1 MYWYFCLTN
10 RDLIHASIGCAPF
23 DIFCLHKIIP
33 EALKCIIQQWLQNWI
48 GDRVAVPPITC
59 ATLPGHL
66 NHVFFIRLRD
76 FSGIFM
82 CKLNIIVPG
91 KWIGQLGQGFAYLAA
106 QMLTLIKSGNNV
118 NFCNKS
124 RMDPEG
130 NYLFNAWSYFAF
142 FWHTCSIS
150 CYCKCSIITTNH
162 TVILLFSW
170 THLLMTAFS
179 DYDYSCS
186 PSWVALIISCFA

>member
-1 MYWYFCLTN
+1 MCTVWKFLPTQN
-10 RDLIHASIGCAPF
+10 NTRSIEMHHPAV
-23 DIFCLHKIIP
+23 ITEL
-33 EALKCIIQQWLQNWI
+33 NWWQSSCSSNHLCHL
-48 GDRVAVPPITC
+48 AWPPQSC
-59 ATLPGHL
+59 FL
-66 NHVFFIRLRD
+66 IRLRD